1 MKGAMILKKMFK
13 YDYSNKKRN
22 FCIAYLT
29 FGVVIFIF
37 LNLMSFGF
45 KSLIILPFVIL
56 MIFSIIHYS
65 KKGIFVNSDN
75 NTIIIRDQN
84 GKHSFSV
91 DKIKKVSIVEIDK
104 INKGIKNLIF
114 LFVLGAKEEIE
125 TWDYVYNN
133 GRVFNIVFKVKDENG
148 GYFVY
153 KSYFG
158 WMYKERSLEKVDKI
172 VKKLENFIEEI
183 NNNCN
188 KKINQ

>member
-1 MKGAMILKKMFK
+1 
-13 YDYSNKKRN
+13 
-22 FCIAYLT
+22 
-29 FGVVIFIF
+29 
-37 LNLMSFGF
+37 
-45 KSLIILPFVIL
+45 

-91 DKIKKVSIVEIDK
+91 DKIQKVSIVEIDK